1 MNTDN
6 VVILTPTMREVLES
20 IVAKGLE
27 ADYFGDHIAAVRSES
42 IGDVIGRKAVRG
54 CHHIWQFS
62 DTEVDALL
70 CVIDCL
76 TAETEPDHLWQPRT
90 KTVEYR
96 DYDGEAHSVGL
107 QVVVDRYLQNAN
119 IMLPGLFE

>member
-6 VVILTPTMREVLES
+6 VVILTPTMREALES

-27 ADYFGDHIAAVRSES
+27 ADYFGDHIAAVRAES
-42 IGDVIGRKAVRG
+42 IGNIIGRKAVRG

-70 CVIDCL
+70 CGIDCL

-90 KTVEYR
+90 KTVESFDSNGDVR
-96 DYDGEAHSVGL
+96 NEGL
-107 QVVVDRYLQNAN
+107 QVIVNRYLSGGGDH
-119 IMLPGLFE
+119 LPGLWE

>member
-20 IVAKGLE
+20 LVTKCIE
-27 ADYFGDHIAAVRSES
+27 ADYFGDHIAAIRFES
-42 IGDVIGRKAVRG
+42 IGDIIGRQAARG

-70 CVIDCL
+70 CGIDCL
-76 TAETEPDHLWQPRT
+76 TSETEPDHLWQPRS
-90 KTVEYR
+90 KTVESF
-96 DYDGEAHSVGL
+96 DANGEIRNEGL
-107 QVVVDRYLQNAN
+107 QAVINRYLSDGGDH
-119 IMLPGLFE
+119 LPGLYE